1 MKLGEK
7 LKNTNFNFA
16 RNGRWFFVAPAII
29 LLIGIIFLA
38 TMGFNLGLEFTG
50 GTIVSVSADG
60 EHTKAEIETKMD
72 TYNVKYT
79 ITEEQ
84 STSGG
89 TNYSIKFNANETEVE
104 NIIADFKEFF
114 NDDDWHK
121 AESIQATTTQE
132 TVLRVFW
139 SILAAL
145 AGLIVYMLIRFKFTA
160 GMATILA
167 LAHDVLMI
175 CSLMSIFRIEINAS
189 FIAAILT
196 VMAYSINN
204 SLVVFDRVRTFEK
217 NNTENFTLEQIINK
231 SINRTLGR
239 SILTVATTL
248 GTLLVLTVISLIMHL
263 SSLIEFALPIILGLF
278 AGTYS
283 SLFLIAPLYQQFEG
297 ARLYAKQRK
306 SIEAK

>member
-16 RNGRWFFVAPAII
+16 RNGRWFFIAPAVI
-29 LLIGIIFLA
+29 LLVGIIMLA
-38 TMGFNLGLEFTG
+38 AFGFNLGLEFTG

-60 EHTKAEIETKMD
+60 EHSKAEIEAKMD

-89 TNYSIKFNANETEVE
+89 TNFSIKFNASEDEVE

-114 NDDDWHK
+114 NEDDWHK
-121 AESIQATTTQE
+121 AESIQASTTKE

-145 AGLIVYMLIRFKFTA
+145 AGLIIYMLIRFKFTA

-175 CSLMSIFRIEINAS
+175 CALMAIFQIQINAS

-217 NNTENFTLEQIINK
+217 NNTENFSLEQIINK

-248 GTLLVLTVISLIMHL
+248 GTLLVLTIISLIMHL
-263 SSLIEFALPIILGLF
+263 SSLIEFALPIIFGLF

-283 SLFLIAPLYQQFEG
+283 SLFLIAPLYKQFET
-297 ARLYAKQRK
+297 ARLYTKQRK
-306 SIEAK
+306 NAEAK

>member
-16 RNGRWFFVAPAII
+16 RNGRWFFIAPAII
-29 LLIGIIFLA
+29 LLVGIIFLA

-60 EHTKAEIETKMD
+60 EHNKAEIEAKMD

-89 TNYSIKFNANETEVE
+89 TNYSIKFNASETEVE
-104 NIIADFKEFF
+104 SIIADFKEFF
-114 NDDDWHK
+114 NEDDWHK
-121 AESIQATTTQE
+121 ADSIQATTTQE

-145 AGLIVYMLIRFKFTA
+145 AGLIIYMLIRFKFTA

-175 CSLMSIFRIEINAS
+175 CSLMAIFRIEINAS
-189 FIAAILT
+189 FIAAVLT

-248 GTLLVLTVISLIMHL
+248 GTLVVLTVISLIMHL
-263 SSLIEFALPIILGLF
+263 SSLIEFALPIIFGLF

-283 SLFLIAPLYQQFEG
+283 SLFLIAPLYQQFES
-297 ARLYAKQRK
+297 ARLYTKQRK
-306 SIEAK
+306 INESK

>member
-89 TNYSIKFNANETEVE
+89 TKYSIKFNANETEVE
-104 NIIADFKEFF
+104 NMIADLKEFF

-204 SLVVFDRVRTFEK
+204 IDTYNREV
-217 NNTENFTLEQIINK
+217 NN
-231 SINRTLGR
+231 
-239 SILTVATTL
+239 
-248 GTLLVLTVISLIMHL
+248 
-263 SSLIEFALPIILGLF
+263 LIEFARHSDRDNKLVIV
-278 AGTYS
+278 TYEEEKTIRNDEKTIEVIP
-283 SLFLIAPLYQQFEG
+283 LNKFLLDN
-297 ARLYAKQRK
+297 
-306 SIEAK
+306 

>member
-7 LKNTNFNFA
+7 LRNTKFNFV
-16 RNGRWFFVAPAII
+16 RNGRWFFIAPAVILLVGIII
-29 LLIGIIFLA
+29 LAVL
-38 TMGFNLGLEFTG
+38 GFNLGLEFTG

-60 EHTKAEIETKMD
+60 EHDKAQITEKMNSYD
-72 TYNVKYT
+72 IKYT

-84 STSGG
+84 NTSGG
-89 TNYSIKFNANETEVE
+89 TNYSIKFNATDKTED
-104 NIIADFKEFF
+104 IIKDLHEYF
-114 NDDDWHK
+114 NTEDWNS
-121 AESIQATTTQE
+121 AESIQASTTNE
-132 TVLRVFW
+132 TIMGVFW

-160 GMATILA
+160 GIATVLA

-175 CSLMSIFRIEINAS
+175 CALMAIFRIEINAS

-204 SLVVFDRVRTFEK
+204 SLVVFDRVRSLEK
-217 NNTENFTLEQIINK
+217 NNINNDTLEQIINR
-231 SINRTLGR
+231 SITRTLGR
-239 SILTVATTL
+239 SILTVGTTL
-248 GTLLVLTVISLIMHL
+248 ATLLVLTVISIAMQL
-263 SSLIEFALPIILGLF
+263 SSLIQFALPIIFGLF

-283 SLFLIAPLYQQFEG
+283 SLFLIGPMYKQFET

-306 SIEAK
+306 TAKSN

>member
-1 MKLGEK
+1 MKLIEK
-7 LKNTNFNFA
+7 IKKSNFNFV
-16 RNGRWFFVAPAII
+16 RNGRWFFIAPAAI
-29 LLIGIIFLA
+29 LLLGIIMLA
-38 TMGFNLGLEFTG
+38 VLGFNLGLEFTG
-50 GTIVSVSADG
+50 GTIVSVNADG
-60 EHTKAEIETKMD
+60 VHSKVEIQEKMD

-84 STSGG
+84 NTNGG
-89 TNYSIKFNANETEVE
+89 NNYSIKFNADANQTTTITTELKDYFASDWQSSETIQASTTNETIV
-104 NIIADFKEFF
+104 
-114 NDDDWHK
+114 
-121 AESIQATTTQE
+121 S
-132 TVLRVFW
+132 VFW

-160 GMATILA
+160 GMATVLA

-175 CSLMSIFRIEINAS
+175 CALMAIFQIEINAS

-204 SLVVFDRVRTFEK
+204 SLVVFDRVRNYEK
-217 NNTENFTLEQIINK
+217 NNTENYTLEQIINR

-248 GTLLVLTVISLIMHL
+248 VTLLVLTVISLVMSL
-263 SSLIEFALPIILGLF
+263 SSLIEFALPIIFGLI

-283 SLFLIAPLYQQFEG
+283 SLFLIAPLYKQFET

-306 SIEAK
+306 KTISD

>member
-7 LKNTNFNFA
+7 LRNTEFNFV
-16 RNGRWFFVAPAII
+16 RNGRWFFIAPAVILLVGIII
-29 LLIGIIFLA
+29 LAVL
-38 TMGFNLGLEFTG
+38 GFNLGLEFTG

-60 EHTKAEIETKMD
+60 EHDKAQITEKMNSYD
-72 TYNVKYT
+72 IKYT

-84 STSGG
+84 NTSGG
-89 TNYSIKFNANETEVE
+89 TNYSIKFNATDKTED
-104 NIIADFKEFF
+104 IIKDLHEYF
-114 NDDDWHK
+114 NTEDWNS
-121 AESIQATTTQE
+121 AESIQASTTNE
-132 TVLRVFW
+132 TIMGVFW

-160 GMATILA
+160 GIATVLA

-175 CSLMSIFRIEINAS
+175 CALMAIFRIEINAS

-204 SLVVFDRVRTFEK
+204 SLVVFDRVRSLEK
-217 NNTENFTLEQIINK
+217 NNINNDTLEQIINR
-231 SINRTLGR
+231 SITRTLGR
-239 SILTVATTL
+239 SILTVGTTL
-248 GTLLVLTVISLIMHL
+248 ATLLVLTVISIAMQL
-263 SSLIEFALPIILGLF
+263 SSLIQFALPIIFGLF

-283 SLFLIAPLYQQFEG
+283 SLFLIGPMYKQFET

-306 SIEAK
+306 TAKSN

>member
-16 RNGRWFFVAPAII
+16 RNGRWFFVAPAVI

-145 AGLIVYMLIRFKFTA
+145 AGLIVYM
-160 GMATILA
+160 
-167 LAHDVLMI
+167 
-175 CSLMSIFRIEINAS
+175 
-189 FIAAILT
+189 
-196 VMAYSINN
+196 
-204 SLVVFDRVRTFEK
+204 
-217 NNTENFTLEQIINK
+217 
-231 SINRTLGR
+231 
-239 SILTVATTL
+239 
-248 GTLLVLTVISLIMHL
+248 
-263 SSLIEFALPIILGLF
+263 
-278 AGTYS
+278 
-283 SLFLIAPLYQQFEG
+283 
-297 ARLYAKQRK
+297 
-306 SIEAK
+306 